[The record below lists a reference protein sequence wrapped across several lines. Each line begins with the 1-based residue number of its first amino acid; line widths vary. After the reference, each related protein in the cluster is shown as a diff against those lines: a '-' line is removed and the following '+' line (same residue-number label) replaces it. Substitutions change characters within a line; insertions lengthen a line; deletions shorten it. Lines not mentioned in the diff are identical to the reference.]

1 LTQITSNQRVETMNE
16 YKLYK
21 CQICG
26 DPYLG
31 DDAPINC
38 PYCGAKK
45 HYFVDA
51 HDYVNKFE
59 QENNFSREEQGNF
72 KAALDIE
79 IGNASF
85 YKAAA
90 ESSAEEIHKWLFKA
104 LMKVESEHASIFS
117 KHLKIIKPALFDVEA
132 STDGEVNLQ
141 ESHRR
146 EQIAIESY
154 RKFAE
159 VATSPR
165 AKEVFS
171 ALVEIENDH
180 LGLED

>member
-1 LTQITSNQRVETMNE
+1 MND

-31 DDAPINC
+31 DEAPINC

-45 HYFVDA
+45 HHFVDA
-51 HDYVNKFE
+51 HDYVNKFT
-59 QENNFSREEQGNF
+59 QENNFTKEEMNNF
-72 KAALDIE
+72 SAALDIE

-85 YKAAA
+85 YKAAS
-90 ESSAEEIHKWLFKA
+90 ENSTEDFHKWLFKA
-104 LMKVESEHASIFS
+104 LMKVESEHASIFA
-117 KHLKIIKPALFDVEA
+117 KHLKISKPALFDVEA
-132 STDGEVNLQ
+132 SNDGEKNLQ

-146 EQIAIESY
+146 EQIAIENY
-154 RKFAE
+154 KQFADA
-159 VATSPR
+159 ATTAR

-171 ALVEIENDH
+171 ALVEIEEDH

>member
-1 LTQITSNQRVETMNE
+1 MNE

-31 DDAPINC
+31 DEAPINC

-45 HYFVDA
+45 HVFVDA
-51 HDYVNKFE
+51 RDYVNKFT
-59 QENNFSREEQGNF
+59 QENNFSSDEIGNF
-72 KAALDIE
+72 QAALEIE

-90 ESSAEEIHKWLFKA
+90 ESSTEDFHKWLFKA
-104 LMKVESEHASIFS
+104 LMKVESEHASIFA
-117 KHLKIIKPALFDVEA
+117 KHLKVDKPALFAVDA
-132 STDGEVNLQ
+132 SADGEANLQ

-154 RKFAE
+154 KKFADS
-159 VATSPR
+159 ATSPR
-165 AKEVFS
+165 AKEVFD
-171 ALVEIENDH
+171 ALVEIEADH

>member
-1 LTQITSNQRVETMNE
+1 MSE

-45 HYFVDA
+45 HVFVDA
-51 HDYVNKFE
+51 HDYVNRFT
-59 QENNFSREEQGNF
+59 QENNFTADEMANF

-90 ESSAEEIHKWLFKA
+90 ASSTEDFHKWLFKA
-104 LMKVESEHASIFS
+104 LMKVESEHASIFA
-117 KHLKIIKPALFDVEA
+117 KHLKVDKPALFAVDA
-132 STDGEVNLQ
+132 STDGEANLQ

-154 RKFAE
+154 KQFAE
-159 VATSPR
+159 SSTTPR
-165 AKEVFS
+165 AKEVFA
-171 ALVEIENDH
+171 ALVEIEADH

>member
-1 LTQITSNQRVETMNE
+1 MDG
-16 YKLYK
+16 YKLFK

-31 DDAPINC
+31 DEAPVNC
-38 PYCGAKK
+38 PYCGAKS
-45 HYFVDA
+45 HYFIDA
-51 HDYVNKFE
+51 RDYVSPFTLE
-59 QENNFSREEQGNF
+59 HNFTDEEMANF
-72 KAALDIE
+72 QAALDIE

-90 ESSAEEIHKWLFKA
+90 ETSEKDFHKWLFKS

-117 KHLKIIKPALFDVEA
+117 KHLKITKPALVEVEA
-132 STDGEVNLQ
+132 NTDGEANLQ

-146 EQIAIESY
+146 EGVAIEFY

-159 VATSPR
+159 TATTPR
-165 AKEVFS
+165 AKEVFT

-180 LGLED
+180 LVLED

>member
-1 LTQITSNQRVETMNE
+1 MNE

-26 DPYLG
+26 DPYIG
-31 DDAPINC
+31 DDAPVNC

-45 HYFVDA
+45 HHFVDA
-51 HDYVNKFE
+51 HDYINKFA
-59 QENNFSREEQGNF
+59 QENNFTSDEMDNF
-72 KAALDIE
+72 QAALDIE

-85 YKAAA
+85 YKVAA
-90 ESSAEEIHKWLFKA
+90 EQSEQDFHKWLFKA
-104 LMKVESEHASIFS
+104 LMKVESEHASIFA
-117 KHLKIIKPALFDVEA
+117 KHLKISKPALLDIEA
-132 STDGEVNLQ
+132 SVNGEENLQ

-154 RKFAE
+154 RKFADS
-159 VATSPR
+159 ATTPR

-171 ALVEIENDH
+171 VLVEIEADH

>member
-1 LTQITSNQRVETMNE
+1 MKD
-16 YKLYK
+16 YKLWK

-31 DDAPINC
+31 DHAPVNC
-38 PYCGAKK
+38 PYCGAKQ

-51 HDYVNKFE
+51 KEYVSPFA
-59 QENNFSREEQGNF
+59 QEHCFTQEEKENFQ
-72 KAALDIE
+72 AALDLE

-90 ESSAEEIHKWLFKA
+90 ATSAEDFHKWLFKS
-104 LMKVESEHASIFS
+104 LMKVESEHASIFA
-117 KHLKIIKPALFDVEA
+117 KHLGINKPELFDIEA
-132 STDGEVNLQ
+132 SVDGEANVQ

-146 EQIAIESY
+146 EGIAIESY
-154 RKFAE
+154 KKFADS
-159 VATSPR
+159 ATTPR
-165 AKEVFS
+165 AKQVFG

-180 LGLED
+180 LSLED

>member
-1 LTQITSNQRVETMNE
+1 MED
-16 YKLYK
+16 YKLFK

-38 PYCGAKK
+38 PYCGAKQ
-45 HYFVDA
+45 HHFVDA
-51 HDYVNKFE
+51 RDYVNKFE
-59 QENNFSREEQGNF
+59 QDINFSDDEMGNF

-85 YKAAA
+85 YKAAS
-90 ESSAEEIHKWLFKA
+90 ESSTEDFHKWLFKA
-104 LMKVESEHASIFS
+104 LMKVEYEHASIFS
-117 KHLKIIKPALFDVEA
+117 KHLKITKPDLLDVEA
-132 STDGEVNLQ
+132 STDGATNLE

-154 RKFAE
+154 KKFADS
-159 VATSPR
+159 ATTSR

-171 ALVEIENDH
+171 ALVEIEEDH

>member
-1 LTQITSNQRVETMNE
+1 MNE

-26 DPYLG
+26 DPYIG
-31 DDAPINC
+31 DAAPINC
-38 PYCGAKK
+38 PYCGAKQRF
-45 HYFVDA
+45 FVDA
-51 HDYVNKFE
+51 RDYISPFT
-59 QENNFSREEQGNF
+59 QEHNFTIEEMGNF
-72 KAALDIE
+72 KAALEIE

-90 ESSAEEIHKWLFKA
+90 ESSTEDFHKWLFKA
-104 LMKVESEHASIFS
+104 LMKVESEHASIFA
-117 KHLKIIKPALFDVEA
+117 KHLKITKPSLFDVEA
-132 STDGEVNLQ
+132 SAEGEANLQ

-154 RKFAE
+154 KEFAE
-159 VATSPR
+159 AATTPR
-165 AKEVFS
+165 AKELFTV
-171 ALVEIENDH
+171 LVEIEADH

>member
-1 LTQITSNQRVETMNE
+1 MND

-31 DDAPINC
+31 DAAPVNC
-38 PYCGAKK
+38 PYCGAKAK
-45 HYFVDA
+45 HFVDA
-51 HDYVNKFE
+51 WDYVSPFK
-59 QENNFSREEQGNF
+59 QEHNFTAEEKENF
-72 KAALDIE
+72 KAALELE

-90 ESSAEEIHKWLFKA
+90 EKSSKEVHQWIFKS
-104 LMKVESEHASIFS
+104 LMKVELEHAGIFS
-117 KHLKIIKPALFDVEA
+117 KHLKINKPELLEIEA
-132 STDGEVNLQ
+132 STDGEANLQ

-146 EQIAIESY
+146 EEIAIKSY
-154 RKFAE
+154 QKFA
-159 VATSPR
+159 AAAITPR
-165 AKEVFS
+165 AKQVFT

>member
-1 LTQITSNQRVETMNE
+1 MNK
-16 YKLYK
+16 YMLFK

-38 PYCGAKK
+38 PYCGAKQ
-45 HYFVDA
+45 HVFVDA

-59 QENNFSREEQGNF
+59 QNNNFTSEEIDNF
-72 KAALDIE
+72 QTALDIE

-90 ESSAEEIHKWLFKA
+90 EKSSDNFHKWLFKA
-104 LMKVESEHASIFS
+104 LMKVESEHASIFA
-117 KHLKIIKPALFDVEA
+117 KHLKTNKPTLFDIEA
-132 STDGEVNLQ
+132 SADGEENLK

-154 RKFAE
+154 KKFAAS
-159 VATSPR
+159 ATTPR
-165 AKEVFS
+165 AKEVFD
-171 ALVEIENDH
+171 ALVEIEADH

>member
-1 LTQITSNQRVETMNE
+1 MKE

-31 DDAPINC
+31 DEPPVNC
-38 PYCGAKK
+38 PYCGAKQP
-45 HYFVDA
+45 YFVDA
-51 HDYVNKFE
+51 RNYVNKFAV
-59 QENNFSREEQGNF
+59 ENNFTQEEMVNF
-72 KAALDIE
+72 QAALDIE

-90 ESSAEEIHKWLFKA
+90 EKSAEDFHKWLFKA

-117 KHLKIIKPALFDVEA
+117 KHLKIAKPALYDVEA
-132 STDGEVNLQ
+132 SSDGEENLQ

-146 EQIAIESY
+146 EEIAIESY
-154 RKFAE
+154 RNFSEA
-159 VATSPR
+159 ATTLR
-165 AKEVFS
+165 AKEVFG
-171 ALVEIENDH
+171 ALVEIESDH
-180 LGLED
+180 LSIDD

>member
-1 LTQITSNQRVETMNE
+1 MKE

-31 DDAPINC
+31 DEPPINC
-38 PYCGAKK
+38 PYCGAKH

-51 HDYVNKFE
+51 RNYVNKFTA
-59 QENNFSREEQGNF
+59 ENNFTQGEMENF
-72 KAALDIE
+72 QAALDVE

-90 ESSAEEIHKWLFKA
+90 EKSEEDFHKWLFKV

-117 KHLKIIKPALFDVEA
+117 KHLKITKPDLYDVEA
-132 STDGEVNLQ
+132 SSDGEENLQ

-146 EQIAIESY
+146 EGIAIEAY
-154 RKFAE
+154 RKFSEA
-159 VATSPR
+159 ATTPR
-165 AKEVFS
+165 AKEVFA
-171 ALVEIENDH
+171 ALVEIESDH
-180 LGLED
+180 LSIDD

>member
-1 LTQITSNQRVETMNE
+1 MNE

-26 DPYLG
+26 DPYIG

-45 HYFVDA
+45 HFFVDA
-51 HDYVNKFE
+51 RDYINKFE
-59 QENNFSREEQGNF
+59 QENNFTSEEMDHF

-90 ESSAEEIHKWLFKA
+90 ESSTKDLHKWLFKA
-104 LMKVESEHASIFS
+104 LMKVEYEHASIFS
-117 KHLKIIKPALFDVEA
+117 KHLKITKPALLDIEA
-132 STDGEVNLQ
+132 STDGEENLQ

-154 RKFAE
+154 KKFADT
-159 VATSPR
+159 ATTPR
-165 AKEVFS
+165 AREVFS
-171 ALVEIENDH
+171 ALVEIEADH

>member
-1 LTQITSNQRVETMNE
+1 MND

-51 HDYVNKFE
+51 RNYVNKFA
-59 QENNFSREEQGNF
+59 QENNFTAEEMGNF

-90 ESSAEEIHKWLFKA
+90 ESSTQDIHKWLFKA

-117 KHLKIIKPALFDVEA
+117 KHLKITKPALVETEA
-132 STDGEVNLQ
+132 STDGEANLQ

-146 EQIAIESY
+146 EQVAIEAY
-154 RKFAE
+154 KQFADS
-159 VATSPR
+159 ATTPR
-165 AKEVFS
+165 AKEVFC
-171 ALVEIENDH
+171 ALVEIEADH

>member
-1 LTQITSNQRVETMNE
+1 MKE

-31 DDAPINC
+31 DAAPINC
-38 PYCGAKK
+38 PYCGAKQ
-45 HYFVDA
+45 HHFVDA
-51 HDYVNKFE
+51 YDYVNKFE
-59 QENNFSREEQGNF
+59 QDNNFTNEEIDNF

-90 ESSAEEIHKWLFKA
+90 ESSTKDFHKWLFKA

-117 KHLKIIKPALFDVEA
+117 KHLKITKTALFDVNA
-132 STDGEVNLQ
+132 SADGEENLQ

-154 RKFAE
+154 KKFADS
-159 VATSPR
+159 AKTPR
-165 AKEVFS
+165 AKEVFA
-171 ALVEIENDH
+171 ALVEIEEDH

>member
-1 LTQITSNQRVETMNE
+1 MNE

-51 HDYVNKFE
+51 RNYVNRFT
-59 QENNFSREEQGNF
+59 QENNFTSEEMGYF

-90 ESSAEEIHKWLFKA
+90 ESSSEDIHKWLFKA

-117 KHLKIIKPALFDVEA
+117 KHLKISKPALFDVDA
-132 STDGEVNLQ
+132 SADGEANLQ

-146 EQIAIESY
+146 EQIAIEAY
-154 RKFAE
+154 RKFADAS
-159 VATSPR
+159 VAPR
-165 AKEVFS
+165 AQEVFG
-171 ALVEIENDH
+171 ALVEIEADH

>member
-1 LTQITSNQRVETMNE
+1 MND

-31 DDAPINC
+31 DYAPINC
-38 PYCGAKK
+38 PYCGAKQ
-45 HYFVDA
+45 HHFVDA

-59 QENNFSREEQGNF
+59 QEHNFTAEEKDFF

-79 IGNASF
+79 VGNASF
-85 YKAAA
+85 YKAAS
-90 ESSAEEIHKWLFKA
+90 ESSTKDFHRWLFKT
-104 LMKVESEHASIFS
+104 LMKVEYEHASIFS
-117 KHLKIIKPALFDVEA
+117 KHLNITKPPLFDVDA
-132 STDGEVNLQ
+132 RADGEANVQ

-154 RKFAE
+154 QKFADS
-159 VATSPR
+159 ATTPR
-165 AKEVFS
+165 AKEVFD
-171 ALVEIENDH
+171 ALVEIEKDH

>member
-1 LTQITSNQRVETMNE
+1 MKD

-31 DDAPINC
+31 DEPPINC
-38 PYCGAKK
+38 PYCGAQKP
-45 HYFVDA
+45 YFVDGR
-51 HDYVNKFE
+51 DYVSPFT
-59 QENNFSREEQGNF
+59 QEHNFTSEEMTNF
-72 KAALDIE
+72 QAALDIE

-85 YKAAA
+85 YKKAA
-90 ESSAEEIHKWLFKA
+90 EVSSEDYYKWLFKA

-117 KHLKIIKPALFDVEA
+117 KHLKITKPELQDIAA
-132 STDGEVNLQ
+132 STDGEENIQ

-146 EQIAIESY
+146 EAIAIAAY

-159 VATSPR
+159 EATTPR
-165 AKEVFS
+165 AKQVFS
-171 ALVEIENDH
+171 ALVEIEEDH
-180 LGLED
+180 LSLDD

>member
-1 LTQITSNQRVETMNE
+1 MNE

-31 DDAPINC
+31 DEPPVNC
-38 PYCGAKK
+38 PYCGAKQ

-51 HDYVNKFE
+51 REYINKFA
-59 QENNFSREEQGNF
+59 QENNFTQEELDNF
-72 KAALDIE
+72 QTALDLE

-90 ESSAEEIHKWLFKA
+90 ENSSEDFYKWLFKA

-117 KHLKIIKPALFDVEA
+117 KHLKITKPALFDIEA
-132 STDGEVNLQ
+132 STDGEVNVQ

-146 EQIAIESY
+146 EDIAIGSY

-159 VATSPR
+159 AATTPR
-165 AKEVFS
+165 AKEIFN
-171 ALVEIENDH
+171 ALVEIEEDH
-180 LGLED
+180 LSLED

>member
-1 LTQITSNQRVETMNE
+1 MNE

-26 DPYLG
+26 DPYIG

-45 HYFVDA
+45 HFFVDA
-51 HDYVNKFE
+51 RDYINKFE
-59 QENNFSREEQGNF
+59 QENNFTSEEMDHF

-90 ESSAEEIHKWLFKA
+90 ESSTQDLHKWLFKS
-104 LMKVESEHASIFS
+104 LMKVEYEHASIFS
-117 KHLKIIKPALFDVEA
+117 KHLKIIKPALLDVEA
-132 STDGEVNLQ
+132 STDGETNLQ

-154 RKFAE
+154 KKFAAA
-159 VATSPR
+159 ATTPR
-165 AKEVFS
+165 AKEVFD
-171 ALVEIENDH
+171 ALVEIEADH

>member
-1 LTQITSNQRVETMNE
+1 MNE

-26 DPYLG
+26 DPYIG

-51 HDYVNKFE
+51 RDYINRFE
-59 QENNFSREEQGNF
+59 QENNFTAVEIENF
-72 KAALDIE
+72 KSSLKIE
-79 IGNASF
+79 IDNASF

-90 ESSAEEIHKWLFKA
+90 ENSTKDLHKWLFKS

-117 KHLKIIKPALFDVEA
+117 KHLKITKPELVDMDA
-132 STDGEVNLQ
+132 STDGEENLE

-154 RKFAE
+154 QKYADA
-159 VATSPR
+159 ATTPR

-171 ALVEIENDH
+171 ALVEIEADH

>member
-1 LTQITSNQRVETMNE
+1 MKD

-31 DDAPINC
+31 DYAPINC
-38 PYCGAKK
+38 PYCGAKQ
-45 HYFVDA
+45 HHFVDA
-51 HDYVNKFE
+51 HDYVNKFA
-59 QENNFSREEQGNF
+59 QENNFTGDEMDNF
-72 KAALDIE
+72 KAALDVE

-90 ESSAEEIHKWLFKA
+90 ENSTEDFHKWLFKS
-104 LMKVESEHASIFS
+104 LMKVEYEHASIFS
-117 KHLKIIKPALFDVEA
+117 KHMNIAKPPLFDVDA
-132 STDGEVNLQ
+132 STDGEANIQ

-146 EQIAIESY
+146 EQIAIEAY
-154 RKFAE
+154 KKFADN
-159 VATSPR
+159 ATTPR

-171 ALVEIENDH
+171 ALVEIEEDH
-180 LGLED
+180 LGLAD

>member
-1 LTQITSNQRVETMNE
+1 MKD
-16 YKLYK
+16 YKLFK

-45 HYFVDA
+45 HHIVDA
-51 HDYVNKFE
+51 HAYINEFE
-59 QENNFSREEQGNF
+59 KEHSFTDEEMANF

-90 ESSAEEIHKWLFKA
+90 ATSSKDYHKWLFKA

-117 KHLKIIKPALFDVEA
+117 KHLKITKPELVEVEA
-132 STDGEVNLQ
+132 STDGEENLQ

-146 EQIAIESY
+146 EKIAIEAY
-154 RKFAE
+154 KKFADSSK
-159 VATSPR
+159 TQR

-171 ALVEIENDH
+171 ALVEIEEDH
-180 LGLED
+180 LGLDD

>member
-1 LTQITSNQRVETMNE
+1 MHE

-21 CQICG
+21 CLICG

-31 DDAPINC
+31 DEAPVNC

-45 HYFVDA
+45 HFFVDA
-51 HDYVNKFE
+51 REYVSPFT
-59 QENNFSREEQGNF
+59 QEHSFTAEEKVNFQ
-72 KAALDIE
+72 AALDIE

-90 ESSAEEIHKWLFKA
+90 ASSTEDFHKWLFKS
-104 LMKVESEHASIFS
+104 LMKVESEHASIFA
-117 KHLKIIKPALFDVEA
+117 KHLKTTKPELVAAEA
-132 STDGEVNLQ
+132 SADGEANLQ

-154 RKFAE
+154 RKFADS
-159 VATSPR
+159 ATTAR
-165 AKEVFS
+165 AKQVFS
-171 ALVEIENDH
+171 ALVEIEEDH

>member
-1 LTQITSNQRVETMNE
+1 MNE

-31 DDAPINC
+31 DEAPINC
-38 PYCGAKK
+38 PYCGAK
-45 HYFVDA
+45 HHFFVDA
-51 HDYVNKFE
+51 REYINKFE
-59 QENNFSREEQGNF
+59 QENNFTVEEMDNF
-72 KAALDIE
+72 KAALEIE

-90 ESSAEEIHKWLFKA
+90 KSSSEDFHKWLFKA

-117 KHLKIIKPALFDVEA
+117 KHLKITKPALFAVDA
-132 STDGEVNLQ
+132 SSDGEVNLQ

-146 EQIAIESY
+146 EQVAIESY
-154 RKFAE
+154 KKFAD
-159 VATSPR
+159 AAKTPR
-165 AKEVFS
+165 AKEVFD
-171 ALVEIENDH
+171 ALVEIEADH